1 MFCDY
6 YSVVVC
12 IYIFSCSFSF
22 ILNTKFVKKRPKI
35 YFFLSAWENFWRHNG
50 FPKRHSGAK
59 APLLLTLIFQLLDKT
74 NALDTTRQR
83 VNEMMIFELLRRLRM
98 FTDFVVSAATRQIK
112 NGE

>member
-6 YSVVVC
+6 YSLVVC

-35 YFFLSAWENFWRHNG
+35 HFILSAWENFWRHNG

-59 APLLLTLIFQLLDKT
+59 APQLLTLDKRKPQKIF
-74 NALDTTRQR
+74 TR
-83 VNEMMIFELLRRLRM
+83 E
-98 FTDFVVSAATRQIK
+98 
-112 NGE
+112 NG

>member
-6 YSVVVC
+6 YSLVVC

-59 APLLLTLIFQLLDKT
+59 APQLLTLAAAEIHNWILLTENHHRYIAQSTTQSEIRNVTSKT
-74 NALDTTRQR
+74 SPKTGQ
-83 VNEMMIFELLRRLRM
+83 
-98 FTDFVVSAATRQIK
+98 DFFYS
-112 NGE
+112 